1 MSANPGGR
9 SPAELYVDA
18 MERTKRYV
26 AGVRPDQWTGPTP
39 CTEWN
44 VRQLVNHI
52 VSENL
57 WSAELLKGKTI
68 AEVGDRLDGDLLGSN
83 PQAAY
88 DKSVQVARAAV
99 EAPGA
104 MEAVCHV
111 SYGDI
116 SGASYAGDLFTD
128 LLIHGWDIAKAT
140 GQGTTL
146 DPDLAAACYA
156 RVEPVKDELR
166 ASGVFGS
173 DVPVAPDA
181 DLQTRL
187 LALLGRQA

>member
-1 MSANPGGR
+1 MSTNPSGK
-9 SPAELYVDA
+9 SPIELYVSA

-39 CTEWN
+39 CTDWN
-44 VRQLVNHI
+44 VRQLVGHI

-57 WSAELLKGKTI
+57 WAAELFKEKTM
-68 AEVGDRLDGDLLGSN
+68 AEVGDRLDGDLLGSD
-83 PQAAY
+83 PKAAY
-88 DKSVQVARAAV
+88 DNSVQVAKATV
-99 EAPGA
+99 EAPSA

-116 SGASYAGDLFTD
+116 SGANYAGDLFTD

-140 GQGTTL
+140 GQDTTL
-146 DPDLAAACYA
+146 DPDLVAVCYA
-156 RVEPVKDELR
+156 RVEPIKDDLR
-166 ASGVFGS
+166 ASGAFGS
-173 DVPVAPDA
+173 DIQVAPDA
-181 DLQTRL
+181 DLQTKL

>member
-1 MSANPGGR
+1 MSTNPGGR
-9 SPAELYVDA
+9 SPIELYVNA

-57 WSAELLKGKTI
+57 WSAELLKEKAI
-68 AEVGDRLDGDLLGSN
+68 AEVGNRLDGDLLGSN

-88 DKSVQVARAAV
+88 DNSVQVAKGAV

-104 MEAVCHV
+104 MEVVCHV

-116 SGASYAGDLFTD
+116 SGADYAGDLFTD

-140 GQGTTL
+140 GQDTSL

-181 DLQTRL
+181 DLQTKL